1 MYMVLATLMV
11 VVVLANVVLTI
22 IASQSRL
29 THHQVSRIQ
38 AYYASM
44 AGINYATEML
54 RLGPAVGGWDAN
66 SCPAN
71 TPCSVPLDL
80 SQDFHPA
87 AIKNVSVVIV
97 GDGLIDGTFDCQNSP
112 GNTACIYSTVDY
124 AYQNP

>member
-54 RLGPAVGGWDAN
+54 RSGNADW
-66 SCPAN
+66 
-71 TPCSVPLDL
+71 PL
-80 SQDFHPA
+80 PA
-87 AIKNVSVVIV
+87 ADESYTRTIRHSGSTPPDINESDLPLQVQNVTITISGKDIAGCDPPSGVPVC
-97 GDGLIDGTFDCQNSP
+97 LSA
-112 GNTACIYSTVDY
+112 TADY
-124 AYQNP
+124 TYTP